1 LSIEG
6 KQVDETKVILLKHD
20 LQILH
25 EKQDEYLKNLLDM
38 SASMIRREGI
48 ELTEDIE
55 DVGLQVMYA
64 AYLYRHRA
72 EKENAMPRM
81 LRYALNNRLLSQKMK
96 TETPDPDLEP
106 GPSPEPE
113 PNPEPDLEP
122 EEVI

>member
-1 LSIEG
+1 MSIEG

-25 EKQDEYLKNLLDM
+25 EKQDEYLKSLLDM
-38 SASMIRREGI
+38 SASMIKREGI

-96 TETPDPDLEP
+96 TKTPVPDPDPEP
-106 GPSPEPE
+106 GPEPEPE
-113 PNPEPDLEP
+113 PNPEL
-122 EEVI
+122 EEVV